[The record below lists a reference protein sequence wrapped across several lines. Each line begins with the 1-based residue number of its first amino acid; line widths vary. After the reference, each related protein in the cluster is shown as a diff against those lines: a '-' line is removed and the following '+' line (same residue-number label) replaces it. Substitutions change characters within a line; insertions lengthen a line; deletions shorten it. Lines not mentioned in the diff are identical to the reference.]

1 MKTTRH
7 ELPRNPNREW
17 KIECSG
23 CVVYLRSLSDG
34 GTVVDVLADGDHG
47 YRCYGCYADQG
58 TMLVEVAADGSLMHE
73 RRAVTISVREMEVG
87 HGKRA

>member
-1 MKTTRH
+1 VKTTRH

-47 YRCYGCYADQG
+47 YRCYADQAP
-58 TMLVEVAADGSLMHE
+58 MLEVAADGSLMHE
-73 RRAVTISVREMEVG
+73 RRAVTISVREIEVG